1 MTPHDLSAAE
11 NLLSRW
17 LDLFSV
23 FQNWRTISKL
33 VPADVGIV
41 EYGHIFQQQN
51 IRLLQPARDP
61 GIHRRVS
68 FHPSLPSRGP
78 RAIGAR

>member
-11 NLLSRW
+11 NLLSRR

-41 EYGHIFQQQN
+41 E
-51 IRLLQPARDP
+51 
-61 GIHRRVS
+61 
-68 FHPSLPSRGP
+68 
-78 RAIGAR
+78 

>member
-33 VPADVGIV
+33 VPADEGIV
-41 EYGHIFQQQN
+41 E
-51 IRLLQPARDP
+51 
-61 GIHRRVS
+61 
-68 FHPSLPSRGP
+68 
-78 RAIGAR
+78 